1 MRVSRWL
8 MAGLAVLSVFS
19 IIAVSGCTEGDA
31 IQLAEI
37 EALERRVDKQMRL
50 VREQNEQINSNLK
63 IIKAEMD
70 TIKTVYIPAVMV
82 ALDSVSAKPEQAR
95 VQVIAEVDNR
105 LRTIAES
112 NREFRND
119 MNTKTEASSKQLL
132 DETRKRLDDYNSR
145 ITKSEEFVNFVLAH
159 QDSVNQEFADRID
172 KRPWYRSI
180 LGMWDDQQRAK
191 QSTP

>member
-8 MAGLAVLSVFS
+8 MTGLSVFA
-19 IIAVSGCTEGDA
+19 IVAVSGCTEGDA

-37 EALERRVDKQMRL
+37 EALERRVDKQLRL

-70 TIKTVYIPAVMV
+70 TIKTFYIPAVMV
-82 ALDSVSAKPEQAR
+82 ALDSVRVKPEQAR
-95 VQVIAEVDNR
+95 VQIIAEVDNR

-112 NREFRND
+112 NREFRNSVKE
-119 MNTKTEASSKQLL
+119 NTDASTKQLQ
-132 DETRKRLDDYNSR
+132 DETRKKLDDYNTR
-145 ITKSEEFVNFVLAH
+145 ITKSEEFVGFVLAR
-159 QDSVNQEFADRID
+159 QDSVNQEFAVRID

-180 LGMWDDQQRAK
+180 LGMWDDQQRTR